1 MFKLKTISQMYVKRK
16 RVYNSQI
23 NLRKNEVVEY
33 TLMIFRLTRN
43 LQQQGQ
49 GGIIIKLYTQILY
62 TNRLEYKENVNVY
75 AQLIFD

>member
-23 NLRKNEVVEY
+23 NLKKNEVVEY

-75 AQLIFD
+75 AQLTFD